1 MVKRPRAL
9 AQSRAAVLGTLFVLG
24 WALRVGLPGIDLTG
38 IRFHHQVQ
46 SLRVAEMLAIVAALL
61 FIRASPL
68 GLPKLRSSL
77 GTFAAAAFLLA
88 GVAAVLFDVELLEIK

>member
-1 MVKRPRAL
+1 MASRPRAL
-9 AQSRAAVLGTLFVLG
+9 ALSRAAVLATLFVLG

-38 IRFHHQVQ
+38 IRFHHQVH

-61 FIRASPL
+61 FIRAGPP

-88 GVAAVLFDVELLEIK
+88 GVAV